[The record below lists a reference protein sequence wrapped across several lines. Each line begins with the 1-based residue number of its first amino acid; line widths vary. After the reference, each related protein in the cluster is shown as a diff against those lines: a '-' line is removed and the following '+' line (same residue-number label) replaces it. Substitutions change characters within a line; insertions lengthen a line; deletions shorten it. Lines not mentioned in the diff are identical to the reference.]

1 MLNFGG
7 VYIWN
12 QGSIIT
18 DILEPEDEGKPSSNN
33 FLGTNK
39 TPPSQPLTFESMIS
53 KHPFGEIC
61 DRSLEGRHIFERL
74 FDQTKM

>member
-7 VYIWN
+7 VYVWN

-33 FLGTNK
+33 FLGTNQ
-39 TPPSQPLTFESMIS
+39 TSLPAGTFESMFFLY
-53 KHPFGEIC
+53 PFGGIC